1 MPSRQGTLVLGGRR
15 RLMAYKTT
23 SDLLFK
29 RGERW
34 GLEGKRPMRQLWG
47 RSRLSSIPCRRTGRK
62 FRKKIE

>member
-1 MPSRQGTLVLGGRR
+1 M
-15 RLMAYKTT
+15 MAYKTT

-62 FRKKIE
+62 FRKKTE